1 MISILFYVFSAILL
15 TEISFFAWKHTLP
28 GLKQMIWWFPLTM
41 VLFQLGVFILG
52 EFEFYTNLAM
62 PPRLVYAGILPSFVL
77 LAVFSFS
84 KIGNQLCNYLPLHLP
99 VIFQSF
105 RILVELF
112 IYLIYLLGWGPKEA
126 TMIGYNYEFYFGI
139 TALIMGYLMWK
150 KKLSGKILL
159 VWNLIGLIM
168 LGFIVGIFF
177 TASIAW
183 DTFWGKEAPMMS
195 NEMMKM
201 PALSI
206 ATLYMPLAVW
216 MHIFSIR
223 QLCKQKKMKVV

>member
-1 MISILFYVFSAILL
+1 
-15 TEISFFAWKHTLP
+15 
-28 GLKQMIWWFPLTM
+28 
-41 VLFQLGVFILG
+41 
-52 EFEFYTNLAM
+52 
-62 PPRLVYAGILPSFVL
+62 
-77 LAVFSFS
+77 
-84 KIGNQLCNYLPLHLP
+84 
-99 VIFQSF
+99 
-105 RILVELF
+105 
-112 IYLIYLLGWGPKEA
+112 
-126 TMIGYNYEFYFGI
+126 
-139 TALIMGYLMWK
+139 MGYLMWK
-150 KKLSGKILL
+150 RKLSGKILL

-201 PALSI
+201 PAPSI